1 MVKEIDD
8 EKNKPKLVTKSIN
21 TNTNKSPQNS
31 EESSG
36 KNESEDSD
44 IIAKTPEPKIKRVRK
59 GKVNKSPEESSEKN
73 TDDDSDIVAKMA
85 NIKSKRICKGRQ
97 VVEENSIEEKN
108 LKLKKRGGRKVKDKD
123 FEEDLMQKSP
133 PVCSIE
139 EQNIQTGDLPTGLPD
154 NPESG
159 KNEIKPVAAKRKTK
173 AKK

>member
-1 MVKEIDD
+1 MTSEDQGTLNVKEIDD
-8 EKNKPKLVTKSIN
+8 EKDKPKLVTK
-21 TNTNKSPQNS
+21 NTNKSPQNS

-44 IIAKTPEPKIKRVRK
+44 IIFKTPELKIKRVRK

-85 NIKSKRICKGRQ
+85 SIKSKRICKGRQ
-97 VVEENSIEEKN
+97 VVEESSIEEKN
-108 LKLKKRGGRKVKDKD
+108 LKLKKRAGRKVKDKD
-123 FEEDLMQKSP
+123 IEKSL
-133 PVCSIE
+133 PVSVE
-139 EQNIQTGDLPTGLPD
+139 EQNMITGDLPVGLPD